1 MQAGASDVLTT
12 DGAVARLRPVA
23 PSDGEALRA
32 LHERASDED
41 VRFRFFSTNRSSGDT
56 YVDHLLLSLDRTLAL
71 VVVVGDRVVGL
82 GTAEPVGID
91 AYEVAFL
98 VDDLEHGRGLASL
111 LLEHL
116 AVLARERGAQQ
127 FVADVLG
134 ENHRMRRVFLD
145 SGFAMRAETRDG
157 VTQLA
162 MDLTPTDDAQG
173 VADGREAGSERRSLH
188 PLLHPRSVVVL
199 GARRDGTGVGAAVL
213 DSVRSGGFTGELYV
227 VHPSAVTV
235 AGLPALASCTELPAG
250 VDLAVVAVPAGACPS
265 AMADVATAG
274 IPAAIVL
281 SSGFGE
287 MGERGRALQAE
298 MLEVARTGN
307 VRVVGPNCLGLM
319 SNLPETRLNATFCDA
334 VPGPGGLA
342 VASQSGGVGIVLLE
356 EARRIGLGVGSFVS
370 LGNKADVSGNDLL
383 AAWSEDPAVTAAA
396 LYLESFGNA
405 PKFAR
410 LARRFSRRKP
420 LLAVVGGRSEG
431 GRRAGAS
438 HTAAAAT
445 NAVAV
450 DAMVAQ
456 TGVIRCEGATDLTA
470 AALLLEEQP
479 RPAGPRLGILTNA
492 GGIGVLAAD
501 RAEASGL
508 LVPSFGAE
516 LVEALTAHLSGSA
529 GASNPVD
536 TGAGAAPE
544 DLAGAAG
551 LLLGSDDIDT
561 LLVVLI
567 GTSLLDMDQ
576 ALGRLAD
583 VRRSHPARPL
593 ALVVLG
599 TPDPVPDTVPGC
611 TLFSSYDVAVGSIAK
626 VARYTAWLA
635 VPGEPAAPR
644 DLRRA
649 AAVRRSAASCL
660 ETRTEESGQES
671 GTGWQDQHAIRALV
685 APYGLESTGELVRGP
700 EAATAA
706 AARAGFP
713 VVVKIASTRVLHKTE
728 RGLVRV
734 GLATAA
740 QVAGA
745 VADFAAV
752 LGSEEELLVQP
763 LGSGVEIAVGLVRD
777 PVFGPMVMV
786 AAGGV
791 ALDVWDDRAFLMA
804 PVSAADA
811 ARAVRSLRVW
821 PLLTGHR
828 GEPPVDVSAL
838 EDVVVAVGRLGDEVP
853 EVAELDLNP
862 VLVTPEGC
870 ALVDVRLRLAPAGA
884 RREGRSLR

>member
-12 DGAVARLRPVA
+12 DGAVARLRPVTA
-23 PSDGEALRA
+23 YDGDALRA
-32 LHERASDED
+32 LHDRASDED
-41 VRFRFFSTNRSSGDT
+41 VRFRFFSANRRSGDT
-56 YVDHLLLSLDRTLAL
+56 YVDHVLTSLDRTLAL
-71 VVVVGDRVVGL
+71 VAVVADRVVGL
-82 GTAEPVGID
+82 GTAEPAGID

-98 VDDLEHGRGLASL
+98 VDDHEHGRGLASL

-116 AVLARERGAQQ
+116 AVLARERGGQR

-134 ENHRMRRVFLD
+134 DNHRMRRVFVD
-145 SGFAMRAETRDG
+145 SGFSLRSETRDG

-162 MDLTPTDDAQG
+162 MDLTPTDGAQG

-213 DSVRSGGFTGELYV
+213 DAVRSGGFTGDLHV
-227 VHPSAVTV
+227 VHPTATTV
-235 AGLPALASCTELPAG
+235 SGLPALASCTDLPAG
-250 VDLAVVAVPAGACPS
+250 VDLAVLAVPAAACPG
-265 AMADVATAG
+265 AMSDVVAAG

-287 MGERGRALQAE
+287 MGERGRELQAE
-298 MLEVARTGN
+298 MLEVARAGN

-342 VASQSGGVGIVLLE
+342 IASQSGGVGIVLLE
-356 EARRIGLGVGSFVS
+356 EARRTGLGVGSFVS

-420 LLAVVGGRSEG
+420 LLAVLGGRSEG

-456 TGVIRCEGATDLTA
+456 TGVIRCEGAADLAA
-470 AALLLEEQP
+470 AALLLQEQP
-479 RPAGPRLGILTNA
+479 RPAGPRLAILTNA

-501 RAEASGL
+501 LAEASGL
-508 LVPSFGAE
+508 LVPSLGAG
-516 LVEALTAHLSGSA
+516 LVEALAGHLSGSA

-544 DLAGAAG
+544 DLAGAAD
-551 LLLGSDDIDT
+551 LLLGSDDVDT
-561 LLVVLI
+561 LLVVLV
-567 GTSLLDMDQ
+567 GTSLLDMGE
-576 ALGRLAD
+576 ALRQLSD
-583 VRRSHPARPL
+583 VRRSHPGRPL

-599 TPDPVPDTVPGC
+599 TPGPVTDEVPGC

-635 VPGEPAAPR
+635 VPGDAAAPR
-644 DLRRA
+644 DLQRA
-649 AAVRRSAASCL
+649 RAVRRSAASCL
-660 ETRTEESGQES
+660 EERR
-671 GTGWQDQHAIRALV
+671 RAGGRRL
-685 APYGLESTGELVRGP
+685 AGP
-700 EAATAA
+700 ADDPLAGRPLRPRADGG
-706 AARAGFP
+706 ARAWRGRGGVGGHP
-713 VVVKIASTRVLHKTE
+713 RRVPGGREGGLHP
-728 RGLVRV
+728 G
-734 GLATAA
+734 AA
-740 QVAGA
+740 Q
-745 VADFAAV
+745 
-752 LGSEEELLVQP
+752 
-763 LGSGVEIAVGLVRD
+763 
-777 PVFGPMVMV
+777 
-786 AAGGV
+786 
-791 ALDVWDDRAFLMA
+791 DRA
-804 PVSAADA
+804 
-811 ARAVRSLRVW
+811 
-821 PLLTGHR
+821 G
-828 GEPPVDVSAL
+828 
-838 EDVVVAVGRLGDEVP
+838 
-853 EVAELDLNP
+853 
-862 VLVTPEGC
+862 
-870 ALVDVRLRLAPAGA
+870 AGA
-884 RREGRSLR
+884 RRAEDRRPGRGRRHRLRRGPG

>member
-23 PSDGEALRA
+23 AYDGDALRA
-32 LHERASDED
+32 LHDRASDED
-41 VRFRFFSTNRSSGDT
+41 VRFRFFSANRRSGDS
-56 YVDHLLLSLDRTLAL
+56 YVDHVLLSLDRTLAL
-71 VVVVGDRVVGL
+71 VAVVADRVVAL

-98 VDDLEHGRGLASL
+98 VDDLEHGRGLGSL

-116 AVLARERGAQQ
+116 AVLARERGGQQ

-134 ENHRMRRVFLD
+134 DNHRMRRVFVD
-145 SGFAMRAETRDG
+145 SGFSLRSETRDG

-162 MDLTPTDDAQG
+162 MDLTPTDGAQG

-213 DSVRSGGFTGELYV
+213 DAVRRGGFTGDLHV
-227 VHPSAVTV
+227 VHPTAATV
-235 AGLPALASCTELPAG
+235 SGLPAHASCTDLPAG
-250 VDLAVVAVPAGACPS
+250 VDLAALAVPAAACPG
-265 AMADVATAG
+265 AMSDVVAAG

-287 MGERGRALQAE
+287 MGERGRELQAE
-298 MLEVARTGN
+298 MLEVARAGN
-307 VRVVGPNCLGLM
+307 VRLVGPNCLGLM

-342 VASQSGGVGIVLLE
+342 IASQSGGVGIVLLE

-420 LLAVVGGRSEG
+420 VLAVLGGRSEG

-456 TGVIRCEGATDLTA
+456 TGVIRCEGATDLAA

-479 RPAGPRLGILTNA
+479 RPAGPRLAILTNA

-501 RAEASGL
+501 LAEASGL
-508 LVPSFGAE
+508 LVPSLGAG
-516 LVEALTAHLSGSA
+516 LVEALSVHLSGSA
-529 GASNPVD
+529 GAGNPVD

-544 DLAGAAG
+544 DLAGAAD
-551 LLLGSDDIDT
+551 LLLGSDDVDT
-561 LLVVLI
+561 LLVVLV
-567 GTSLLDMDQ
+567 GTSLLDMDE
-576 ALGRLAD
+576 ALRHLSG
-583 VRRSHPARPL
+583 VRRSHPGRPL

-599 TPDPVPDTVPGC
+599 TPEPVTDAVPGC

-635 VPGEPAAPR
+635 VPGESAAPR
-644 DLRRA
+644 DLQRA
-649 AAVRRSAASCL
+649 RAVRRSAASCL
-660 ETRTEESGQES
+660 EAGAADSDD
-671 GTGWQDQHAIRALV
+671 GWLDQRMIRSLA
-685 APYGLESTGELVRGP
+685 APYGLQPTGELVRGP
-700 EAATAA
+700 DEAASAA
-706 AARAGFP
+706 DRAGFP
-713 VVVKIASTRVLHKTE
+713 VVVKVASTRVLHKTE

-734 GLATAA
+734 GLRTAD
-740 QVAGA
+740 QVRDA
-745 VADFAAV
+745 VGDFAVV
-752 LGSEEELLVQP
+752 LGAEEDVLVQP
-763 LGSGVEIAVGLVRD
+763 VGSGVEIAVGLVRD

-828 GEPPVDVSAL
+828 GQLPVDVVAL
-838 EDVVVAVGRLGDEVP
+838 EGVVVAVGSLADEVP

-870 ALVDVRLRLAPAGA
+870 ALVDVRLRLAPAVA
-884 RREGRSLR
+884 SREGRALR

>member
-12 DGAVARLRPVA
+12 DGAVARLRPVTA
-23 PSDGEALRA
+23 YDGDALRA
-32 LHERASDED
+32 LHDRASDED
-41 VRFRFFSTNRSSGDT
+41 VRFRFFSANRRSGDT
-56 YVDHLLLSLDRTLAL
+56 YVDHVLTSLDRTLAL
-71 VVVVGDRVVGL
+71 VAVVADRVVGL
-82 GTAEPVGID
+82 GTAEPAGID

-98 VDDLEHGRGLASL
+98 VDDHEHGRGLASL

-116 AVLARERGAQQ
+116 AVLARERGGQR

-134 ENHRMRRVFLD
+134 DNHRMRRVFVD
-145 SGFAMRAETRDG
+145 SGFSLRSEIRDG

-162 MDLTPTDDAQG
+162 MDLTPTDGAQG

-213 DSVRSGGFTGELYV
+213 DAVRSGGFTGDLHV
-227 VHPSAVTV
+227 VHPTATTV
-235 AGLPALASCTELPAG
+235 SGLPALASCTDLPVG
-250 VDLAVVAVPAGACPS
+250 VDLAVLAVPAAACPG
-265 AMADVATAG
+265 AMSDVVAAG

-287 MGERGRALQAE
+287 MGERGRELQAE
-298 MLEVARTGN
+298 MLEVARAGN

-342 VASQSGGVGIVLLE
+342 IASQSGGVGIVLLE
-356 EARRIGLGVGSFVS
+356 EARRTGLGVGSFVS

-420 LLAVVGGRSEG
+420 LLAVLGGRSEG

-456 TGVIRCEGATDLTA
+456 TGVIRCEGAADLAA
-470 AALLLEEQP
+470 AALLLQEQP
-479 RPAGPRLGILTNA
+479 RPAGPRLAILTNA

-501 RAEASGL
+501 LAEASGL
-508 LVPSFGAE
+508 LVPSLGAG
-516 LVEALTAHLSGSA
+516 LVEALAGHLSGSA

-536 TGAGAAPE
+536 IGAGAAPE
-544 DLAGAAG
+544 DLAGAAD
-551 LLLGSDDIDT
+551 LLLGSDDVDT
-561 LLVVLI
+561 LLVVLV
-567 GTSLLDMDQ
+567 GTSLLDMGE
-576 ALGRLAD
+576 ALRQLSD
-583 VRRSHPARPL
+583 VRRSHPGRPL

-599 TPDPVPDTVPGC
+599 TPGPVTDEVPGC

-635 VPGEPAAPR
+635 VPGDAAAPR
-644 DLRRA
+644 DLQRA
-649 AAVRRSAASCL
+649 RAVRRSAVSCL
-660 ETRTEESGQES
+660 EEGAEQGDDGWLDQRT
-671 GTGWQDQHAIRALV
+671 IRSLA
-685 APYGLESTGELVRGP
+685 APYGLEPTGELVRGVD
-700 EAATAA
+700 EATSAAT
-706 AARAGFP
+706 RAGFP
-713 VVVKIASTRVLHKTE
+713 VVVKVASTRVLHKTE

-734 GLATAA
+734 GLRTAD
-740 QVAGA
+740 QVAAA
-745 VADFAAV
+745 VTDFAAV
-752 LGSEEELLVQP
+752 LGTEEDVLVQP

-786 AAGGV
+786 AAGGI

-821 PLLTGHR
+821 PLLAGHR
-828 GEPPVDVSAL
+828 GQAPVDVAAL
-838 EDVVVAVGRLGDEVP
+838 EGVVVAVGSLADEVP

-884 RREGRSLR
+884 SREGRALR